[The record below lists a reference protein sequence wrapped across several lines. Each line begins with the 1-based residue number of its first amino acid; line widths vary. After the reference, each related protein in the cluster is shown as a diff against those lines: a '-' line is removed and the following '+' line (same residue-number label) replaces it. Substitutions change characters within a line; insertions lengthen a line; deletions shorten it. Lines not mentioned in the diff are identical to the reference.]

1 LHRPSAHSILAVE
14 LALTTQ
20 NATRRRSIMRWV
32 SWLLAVPPA
41 ILLALAAAALP
52 APKKDPAGTALVMGQ
67 LRLVFAT
74 WDINGDGYLDK
85 QELAKA
91 FRGADAKA
99 YERPKDGSSTSAPD
113 FAKYPDHALLIELD
127 VNGDGRISKD
137 EFEAWARDYAVAL
150 KHQEQAQKKIATAEH
165 KLLTLSKNSSKMT
178 PKELATEQ
186 KTLENE
192 LKKEQEAL
200 KKLSKVY
207 DKQFQQ
213 AMKQGT
219 KK

>member
-1 LHRPSAHSILAVE
+1 
-14 LALTTQ
+14 
-20 NATRRRSIMRWV
+20 MRWV
-32 SWLLAVPPA
+32 SWLCALAPA
-41 ILLALAAAALP
+41 VLLALPAGHATA
-52 APKKDPAGTALVMGQ
+52 APKKDPAGTALIMGQ

-74 WDINGDGYLDK
+74 WDLNGDGYLDRH
-85 QELAKA
+85 ELAKA
-91 FRGADAKA
+91 FRGAEAKP
-99 YERPKDGSSTSAPD
+99 YHRPKEGVDSPPD
-113 FAKYPDHALLIELD
+113 FAKYPDYALLIELD

-137 EFEAWARDYAVAL
+137 EFESWARDYAVAL

-165 KLLTLSKNSSKMT
+165 KLTTLSKNSSKMT
-178 PKELATEQ
+178 PKELAAEQ
-186 KTLENE
+186 KAIEAD

-207 DKQFQQ
+207 DKHFQQ